1 MTTTLGKTKDTDIS
15 GDFRQFIINCL
26 GENDQRKYFS
36 ISSFGSDFN
45 VPVDSRG
52 LTIDSKNKDDK
63 FVIGFLNLLKIDD
76 LEPGENAIFST
87 SEDGTE
93 IKSKII
99 LRNTGDIEIESTG
112 ISLTIDGDANITAT
126 GDINLTSDGNVV
138 VDSTQLDVN
147 SGNLTVD

>member
-1 MTTTLGKTKDTDIS
+1 MTATLGKTKDTDIS

-36 ISSFGSDFN
+36 ISTFGSDFN
-45 VPVDSRG
+45 VPLETKA

-87 SEDGTE
+87 SEDGSE
-93 IKSKII
+93 IKSKIV
-99 LRNTGDIEIESTG
+99 LRNTGDIEIESTK
-112 ISLTIDGDANITAT
+112 DVNITVT
-126 GDINLTSDGNVV
+126 GDVNITSDGNVNITA
-138 VDSTQLDVN
+138 TQLDVN

>member
-1 MTTTLGKTKDTDIS
+1 MTTTLGKTKDTDLTD
-15 GDFRQFIINCL
+15 DFRQFIINCL

-36 ISSFGSDFN
+36 ISTFGSDFN
-45 VPVDSRG
+45 VPLETKA

-87 SEDGTE
+87 SEDGSE
-93 IKSKII
+93 IKSKIV

-112 ISLTIDGDANITAT
+112 ISLIIDGDADIATTGDVNITA
-126 GDINLTSDGNVV
+126 DGNATITA
-138 VDSTQLDVN
+138 TQLDVN